1 MARPGMPGFSGVGGS
16 LSSPV
21 KYWAKYPS
29 QYPGGGNANEIA
41 VLKDI
46 GTTTRIGA
54 SRKSAPRA
62 ARMTGSIRHSA
73 PQPVKPGVVVVDRE
87 HGAGRDEEHD
97 GDRRGEAKRQ
107 QLLDLL
113 IDELRDHHVTRRAQ
127 QHRRHEKAEA
137 RDEHEQAA

>member
-29 QYPGGGNANEIA
+29 QYPGGGNANEMA

-54 SRKSAPRA
+54 SRKSAPRS
-62 ARMTGSIRHSA
+62 ARITGSIAHSA
-73 PQPVKPGVVVVDRE
+73 PQPIEAGVVVVDRE
-87 HGAGRDEEHD
+87 DRAGAAEEQDADGRS
-97 GDRRGEAKRQ
+97 
-107 QLLDLL
+107 
-113 IDELRDHHVTRRAQ
+113 
-127 QHRRHEKAEA
+127 
-137 RDEHEQAA
+137 

>member
-54 SRKSAPRA
+54 SRKSAPRT
-62 ARMTGSIRHSA
+62 ARKTGSIARSA
-73 PQPVKPGVVVVDRE
+73 PQPVKTGVVVIDRE
-87 HGAGRDEEHD
+87 DAACRDQEHHGD
-97 GDRRGEAKRQ
+97 GRGEAKRE

-113 IDELRDHHVTRRAQ
+113 V
-127 QHRRHEKAEA
+127 
-137 RDEHEQAA
+137 